1 MTKQHLA
8 QKEKNE
14 IYKSDRVSLMTSEGG
29 VMTATMLKCF
39 NAIQVSLQNF
49 VIEHYTSVDT
59 AEDVLGESVL
69 EFEVPWVEF
78 CQTMGWKSTNRDS
91 AKKTVKTLRQVQ
103 VEWGLGEYDTGSAGY
118 LHIISGAK
126 IDNGVLS
133 VRIDPLVRRELLNLR
148 GLASIAYDVSLINS
162 AWSDKYTP
170 RFYELCL
177 RNWRDGKNSTRY
189 SVDGIREAVDC
200 PYEIVNGEKV
210 WANAEFRDFNKRV
223 LSKAVKNINESNFI
237 DFNVQVKTVG
247 KPVHT
252 IFVGLSLKESFDNS
266 LNDRVAKQVLNLLI
280 EHGLKQAAENF
291 YDRKLGQTNS
301 LHKLTS
307 KEYHYLQYCI
317 EKYIEKIGSI
327 RPGNESRYLTT
338 CLERNE
344 EAFEPIWAKIQDSLE
359 QERKKQRQ
367 EKIVYEQ
374 QLNEAKKAK
383 RAEVKGAYNASVVA
397 EYMSELSQVQ
407 KDALIEQA
415 AKSQNKTNPSR
426 LFDKLP
432 QAAKDAIVRQYVINS
447 GLVDDMIDQAKLK
460 RLLKNADETIEQ
472 EFKANKNRLPLIQQ

>member
-1 MTKQHLA
+1 MNKKQLTL
-8 QKEKNE
+8 KEKNE

-29 VMTATMLKCF
+29 IMTATMLKCF

-49 VIEHYTSVDT
+49 VVEHYTCVDT

-200 PYEIVNGEKV
+200 PYEIINGEKV
-210 WANAEFRDFNKRV
+210 WANSEFRDFNKRV
-223 LSKAVKNINESNFI
+223 LAKAVKNINESNFI
-237 DFNVQVKTVG
+237 DFNVQVKTIG

-252 IFVGLSLKESFDNS
+252 IFVGLSLKDSLDNT
-266 LNDRVAKQVLNLLI
+266 LNERVAKQVLNQLL
-280 EHGLKQAAENF
+280 ELGLKQAAENF
-291 YDRKLGQTNS
+291 FDKKYGHSNS
-301 LHKLTS
+301 LHKLSS
-307 KEYHYLQYCI
+307 KEYHYVQYCV
-317 EKYIEKIGSI
+317 EKYIEKIGTI

-344 EAFEPIWAKIQDSLE
+344 EGFEPVWAKIQDSLE
-359 QERKKQRQ
+359 QELKKQKQ

-397 EYMSELSQVQ
+397 EYMDELSESARQN
-407 KDALIEQA
+407 LIEQA
-415 AKSQNKTNPSR
+415 AKAQNKSNPSR
-426 LFDKLP
+426 LYDRLP
-432 QAAKDAIVRQYVINS
+432 QAAKNAIVRQYVLNS
-447 GLVDDMIDQAKLK
+447 GLVDDMIDQARLK
-460 RLLKNADETIEQ
+460 RLLKNADAAVEQ
-472 EFKANKNRLPLIQQ
+472 DFKVNQQRLTVNH